1 MENEVYSNRLP
12 KEAVRVISED
22 DPGFEMILQ
31 TCKVKFKR
39 KFKTLL
45 RLWL

>member
-12 KEAVRVISED
+12 KEAIRVISED

-31 TCKVKFKR
+31 TCKAKFKS
-39 KFKTLL
+39 KFKKLL